1 MTKFHDFQLGNFRCT
16 TLSDSATEWD
26 VWSIFADVPREE
38 IAAALAEGDY
48 SPEWV
53 RQGNL
58 LLVDTGEQKILIDT
72 GLPPARG
79 GRLLDS
85 LQSAGVVA
93 EDIDVVVITHGDGDH
108 IGGLLRFPKAKFVMP
123 REAYR
128 LWTEETEGMLEE
140 FLKLFRHKVSF
151 EQLAG
156 MRNGRFVYPK
166 QLLQIQDRLELV
178 ETDVAFLTSFRFI
191 AAPGHRRDHFAIEI
205 QANGET
211 LLHIADA
218 FRHPI
223 QCKRPDFFSFFDS
236 YPEELATTTRMLM
249 GRAAD
254 KKALVF
260 GAHLP
265 FPALIRLERA
275 GNHFVWTRQGL

>member
-1 MTKFHDFQLGNFRCT
+1 MTKFYHFQLGEFHCT

-26 VWSIFADVPREE
+26 VWTIFADVAREE
-38 IAAALAEGDY
+38 VAAALAEGNY

-58 LLVDTGEQKILIDT
+58 LLVDTGEQKVLIDT

-79 GRLLDS
+79 GNLLDS
-85 LQSAGVVA
+85 LRSAGVSA
-93 EDIDVVVITHGDGDH
+93 EEIDVVVITHGDGDH
-108 IGGLLRFPKAKFVMP
+108 IGGLMRFPNAKIILP

-140 FLKLFRHKVSF
+140 FLKLFRHKVSA
-151 EQLAG
+151 EQLDG
-156 MRNGRFVYPK
+156 MRNGRSVYPQ
-166 QLLQIQDRLELV
+166 QLLQIQDRLQLV
-178 ETDVAFLTSFRFI
+178 DPDEAFLPGFRFL
-191 AAPGHRRDHFAIEI
+191 AAPGHRRDQFAVEV
-205 QANGET
+205 QSNSET

-223 QCKRPDFFSFFDS
+223 QCTRPDFFSFFDS
-236 YPEELATTTRMLM
+236 YPEELAKTTQRLM

-275 GNHFVWTRQGL
+275 EDRFIWTRQEL